1 MTIRPDRPSL
11 LTTVAFGALVTL
23 CAVPAGSASA
33 ADVPA
38 AYAPAASNMSNQNTA
53 LDALAQA
60 RMALQHRKKND
71 ALEQI
76 ERAERALLNLQQI
89 HRDPHLDD
97 ALKRLDTARTALNAN
112 DTATVDQQLTAAS
125 RELEVAFASTTAP
138 GAGPSPG
145 IGDTVYDPNGQEIGP
160 ILTLLVDPN
169 GQVQSVIISV
179 GDYIGSGEKTVAAP
193 RSDITGDS
201 GHPILNRNRNELRQ
215 AQNYWG
221 TNGAAGSSTAPR

>member
-11 LTTVAFGALVTL
+11 LTTVAFSALVAL
-23 CAVPAGSASA
+23 CAVPAGSAWA

-76 ERAERALLNLQQI
+76 ERAERAVLNLQQI

-125 RELEVAFASTTAP
+125 RDLEVAFASTTAP
-138 GAGPSPG
+138 GAEPNPA

-179 GDYIGSGEKTVAAP
+179 GDYIGSGEKTVAVP

-201 GHPILNRNRNELRQ
+201 GHPILDRNRNELRQ